1 MLKSWALP
9 KGPSTD
15 PARKRLAVPVED
27 HDLGYAL
34 FEGVIPEGRY
44 GAGAVLVWDMGTY
57 RLPGG
62 QGSLDE
68 ALGRGLARVWI
79 DGRKIRGGYSLVRA
93 GKIGWL
99 LIKDDDDE
107 ADPGRDPVKDEPA
120 SVLSGLTI
128 EQIAAGGGRALE

>member
-1 MLKSWALP
+1 MCIR
-9 KGPSTD
+9 D
-15 PARKRLAVPVED
+15 R
-27 HDLGYAL
+27 
-34 FEGVIPEGRY
+34 
-44 GAGAVLVWDMGTY
+44 VWDMGTY